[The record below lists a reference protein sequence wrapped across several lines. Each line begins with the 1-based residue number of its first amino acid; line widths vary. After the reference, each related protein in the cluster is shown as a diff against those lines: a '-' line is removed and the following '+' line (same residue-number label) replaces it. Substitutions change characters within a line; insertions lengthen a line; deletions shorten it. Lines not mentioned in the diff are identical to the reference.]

1 MPRYVAFLRGVSP
14 MNARMSELK
23 RCFERA
29 GFADVKSVLSSGNIA
44 FSARAAAEAALE
56 RKAERAMARHL
67 RSKRAFYTIVRA
79 SSALRALLEEDP
91 YAKFALPANAK
102 RIVTFLREPSGR
114 KIALPIEADGVRIL
128 AARDREILTVYTP
141 SARGAVFMVLI
152 ERTFGKNVT
161 TRTWDTVRKCAS
173 A

>member
-1 MPRYVAFLRGVSP
+1 MPRYIAFLRGVSP

-29 GFADVKSVLSSGNIA
+29 GFTDVRTVLSSGNVA
-44 FSARAAAEAALE
+44 FNARAASQAALE
-56 RKAERAMARHL
+56 RKAERAMAKHL
-67 RSKRAFYTIVRA
+67 GSAFYTIVRA
-79 SSALRALLEEDP
+79 ASALHELLEDNP
-91 YAKFALPANAK
+91 YAKFTLPANAK
-102 RIVTFLREPSGR
+102 RIVTFLREPAPR
-114 KIALPIEADGVRIL
+114 KIPLPIEADGVRIL
-128 AARDREILTVYTP
+128 AARGREILTAYTP